1 MNSSDTCS
9 LWTLNHELC
18 GPRKSG
24 ENSGPLTLLP
34 PKANPVRTGLPM
46 RHDVVTD

>member
-1 MNSSDTCS
+1 MKNSDTSS

-18 GPRKSG
+18 RPRKSR

-34 PKANPVRTGLPM
+34 PKANPIPTGLLV
-46 RHDVVTD
+46 HYDVVTD